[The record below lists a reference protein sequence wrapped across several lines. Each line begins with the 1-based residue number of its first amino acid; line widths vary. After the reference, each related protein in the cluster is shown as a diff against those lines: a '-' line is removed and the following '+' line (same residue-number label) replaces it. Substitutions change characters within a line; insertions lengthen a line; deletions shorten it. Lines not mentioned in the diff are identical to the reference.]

1 MAALSD
7 LRPSPI
13 AGTWYSGDPQRLG
26 QQVDTWLDQ
35 AVLPPLAG
43 RVVGVVAPHA
53 GYRYSGRT
61 AGYAFATVRGQTYDL
76 VVVLS
81 PLHDF
86 HPAPLLTTA
95 HQAYLTPLGPV
106 PVAAGAVQAL
116 NHRLA
121 SQQLG
126 LTPLAHYREHSLEI
140 ELPFLQRSLGADFGL
155 LPIMVRSRSAPVC
168 QALGLALADL
178 LRDRSALLVAS
189 TDLSH
194 FFPLPL
200 ANLLDAEMLR
210 RMAAFS
216 PDDVL
221 SAEEGGAGFA
231 CGAGPVAAMLWAA
244 RALGANQAT
253 VLHHATSAE
262 ETGDT
267 HSVVGYGA
275 VAVWQQG

>member
-126 LTPLAHYREHSLEI
+126 LTPLAHDREHSLEI

-194 FFPLPL
+194 FYSQVVANQLDRAML
-200 ANLLDAEMLR
+200 ARIESFAPESVLAAEHSGL
-210 RMAAFS
+210 
-216 PDDVL
+216 
-221 SAEEGGAGFA
+221 GYA
-231 CGAGPVAAMLWAA
+231 CGAAGVSAVLWAT
-244 RALGANQAT
+244 RDLGGDT
-253 VLHHATSAE
+253 VVVLDYSTSAD
-262 ETGDT
+262 ETGDPT
-267 HSVVGYGA
+267 SVVGYGA
-275 VAVWQQG
+275 AAVLKRA